1 MDLIAAYDIVA
12 DGSDNFATRYL
23 LTDACFLARRTAGV
37 GGAGPVRRQISTFR
51 PLSRGQRA
59 ALSLLSLPLSRGAAA
74 GLLPPCEEAGVIGAL
89 TGVMGSMQAIEV
101 IKELLGVGE
110 SLAGRVLIY
119 DALAARFHAVK
130 ISWDPQNPLSG
141 TNPTIADLSVHKAQ

>member
-1 MDLIAAYDIVA
+1 MSAAVA
-12 DGSDNFATRYL
+12 QF
-23 LTDACFLARRTAGV
+23 DA
-37 GGAGPVRRQISTFR
+37 QISTFKPHLEGPDGR
-51 PLSRGQRA
+51 PYPSYRCLNPEA
-59 ALSLLSLPLSRGAAA
+59 PPP
-74 GLLPPCEEAGVIGAL
+74 GLLPACEEAGVIGAL

-130 ISWDPQNPLSG
+130 ISWDPQNPLNG
-141 TNPTIADLSVHKAQ
+141 TNPTIGDLSGHKAP